1 MLLFFSLLPF
11 DTNTYTSIHYPLSSP
26 YDLSTY
32 VVCCAFVF
40 LHVTLHFV
48 SLFLFLFLFYPLFD
62 MKRYDML
69 RCLYDMLQLPGWS
82 FFFSFFFL
90 LLSSLLTRGIFY
102 SSIQFYQLTF
112 SERLNPHLHT
122 FYTDY
127 AYLRLP
133 IHPTFS

>member
-32 VVCCAFVF
+32 SVFCAFVL
-40 LHVTLHFV
+40 LHVTPHLV
-48 SLFLFLFLFYPLFD
+48 SLFPFLFPFYPLFD

-82 FFFSFFFL
+82 LFFFSL
-90 LLSSLLTRGIFY
+90 LLSSLLTRGFFY
-102 SSIQFYQLTF
+102 STIQFYQLTF
-112 SERLNPHLHT
+112 SERLNPHQHIFLYRHLLLPT
-122 FYTDY
+122 
-127 AYLRLP
+127 LP
-133 IHPTFS
+133 IHPTFP

>member
-11 DTNTYTSIHYPLSSP
+11 DTNTYTSIHYPLSSS

-32 VVCCAFVF
+32 AVCCAFVF

-82 FFFSFFFL
+82 FFFSFFLLFL
-90 LLSSLLTRGIFY
+90 SLLTCGFFLFIY
-102 SSIQFYQLTF
+102 SILSTNILRTPKPTLTHF
-112 SERLNPHLHT
+112 LYRHLLLPT
-122 FYTDY
+122 
-127 AYLRLP
+127 LP
-133 IHPTFS
+133 IHPSFP